1 MGRTSDA
8 DQRLMDAAL
17 SLMWE
22 ESYGAVSV
30 DDICRKADVRKG
42 SFYYYFAS
50 KSELAVNALE
60 RMWLEHKLKLEE
72 YFSENKGPIERIRAR
87 CDDAFRFQLEM
98 KQKHGKVLGCPL
110 CSLGS
115 EICNRDDA
123 IRDKVREIL
132 ERKTAYWEKAINEA
146 QLQGLIVAGDAA
158 QKAQCAMAF
167 FEGMIAQARLHDDAG
182 RLRSLGGRMCEH
194 LGVGQ
199 TVGA

>member
-8 DQRLMDAAL
+8 DRRLMDAAL

-50 KSELAVNALE
+50 KSELAVHALE
-60 RMWLEHKLKLEE
+60 RMWIEHKQKLDE
-72 YFSENKGPIERIRAR
+72 YFSEEKSPIERIRSR
-87 CDDAFRFQLEM
+87 CDDALRFQLEM
-98 KQKHGKVLGCPL
+98 EEKHGHVLGCPL
-110 CSLGS
+110 SCLGS
-115 EICNRDDA
+115 QICNRDEG

-132 ERKTAYWEKAINEA
+132 DRKTAYWQQAIIEA
-146 QLQGLIVAGDAA
+146 QAQGMIDEGDAA

-167 FEGMIAQARLHDDAG
+167 FEGMIAQARLHDDVE
-182 RLRSLGGRMCEH
+182 RLHGLADRMCEH
-194 LGVGQ
+194 LGVRVQ
-199 TVGA
+199 VGA